1 MLFSKLLKTK
11 FFWQNKT
18 LPELYSEKSTINSYY
33 PSKVSSFHRMSTDS
47 FIATNVILSIIALFS
62 GAFGLTA
69 VLVMS
74 APFVIFNVGY
84 QIFLYN
90 EYIKHFFAKTINNLA
105 VNSFEKKYIYN
116 TDNFVQLM
124 NEINFS
130 SVEEFRKKRLLNN
143 IAQENFD
150 KDDATIVYNL
160 LIETQTQSLENRLAG
175 ASQVPTKKTEVED
188 KDISFFTKN
197 Q

>member
-18 LPELYSEKSTINSYY
+18 LPELYSKKSAINSYD
-33 PSKVSSFHRMSTDS
+33 PSKVASYDRMSTDS
-47 FIATNVILSIIALFS
+47 FLATNIILAIIALFS
-62 GAFGLTA
+62 GAFGLKAT
-69 VLVMS
+69 LIMS
-74 APFVIFNVGY
+74 SPFVLFNIGY

-90 EYIKHFFAKTINNLA
+90 DYIKHFFAKTINNLA

-143 IAQENFD
+143 IAQGNFD

-160 LIETQTQSLENRLAG
+160 LIATQTQSLENRLAG
-175 ASQVPTKKTEVED
+175 ANQVQTKTPEVED